1 MKATATT
8 PSISLYLKTFL
19 KEHGEIYTVR
29 RFNYRTR
36 LCDVEGV
43 GRCDRRLIR
52 RVTAP
57 IDLDPYVA
65 LSGFSSRLDWWT
77 AIRRFVVPGEAM
89 FLFKVVIK
97 R

>member
-1 MKATATT
+1 MK
-8 PSISLYLKTFL
+8 SFL

-29 RFNYRTR
+29 RFNYRAR
-36 LCDVEGV
+36 QCDVEDV

-52 RVTAP
+52 RVNSP
-57 IDLDPYVA
+57 IDLDPYVPM
-65 LSGFSSRLDWWT
+65 SGFSSREDWWT
-77 AIRRFVVPGEAM
+77 EIKRFAGFAEDM

>member
-1 MKATATT
+1 MSNMSFLPDLKA
-8 PSISLYLKTFL
+8 FL

-29 RFNYRTR
+29 HYNYRTR
-36 LCDVEGV
+36 QCDIEGI
-43 GRCDRRLIR
+43 GRCDRRLIM

-57 IDLDPYVA
+57 IDLDPYVP
-65 LSGFSSRLDWWT
+65 LSGFQTRQDWWSM
-77 AIRRFVVPGEAM
+77 IRRFVKSGDDM